1 MWTGPAVCIWV
12 RPRQG
17 AGQSRHGQGYRGSL
31 LSVLQHPQ
39 RSAPAFC
46 MSWETSSP
54 ARTPSSYEAALEH
67 FSPDEDMKEATSQ
80 LKTLVDTLSPKAK
93 DSVLELMVH
102 GSLHTCCPCPWAAVS
117 PTLGHACMLSRSVV
131 SNSATPWTVARQA
144 PLPMQFSKQEYWC
157 CAVLSHS
164 VMSNSL

>member
-1 MWTGPAVCIWV
+1 MTNKNINRCSRSLVIREMQMKTAKRYFTPTRLATFKKMNNNKGC
-12 RPRQG
+12 QG
-17 AGQSRHGQGYRGSL
+17 
-31 LSVLQHPQ
+31 
-39 RSAPAFC
+39 
-46 MSWETSSP
+46 
-54 ARTPSSYEAALEH
+54 PSSYEAALEH

-117 PTLGHACMLSRSVV
+117 PTLGHACMLSRAVV